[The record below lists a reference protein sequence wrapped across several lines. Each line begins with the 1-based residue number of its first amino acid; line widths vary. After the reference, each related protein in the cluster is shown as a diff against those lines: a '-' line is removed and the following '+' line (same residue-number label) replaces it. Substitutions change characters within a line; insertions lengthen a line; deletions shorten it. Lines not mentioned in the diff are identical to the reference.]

1 MNPQEKHAM
10 PLPPGP
16 PDQFDVGD
24 TDDSLAKL
32 VAYFKS
38 YGDIFRIYSP
48 SRGADTY
55 VISHPDWAKHVL
67 VTNHRNYTKGV
78 GINRVKVLLGNGI
91 MVSEGDFWRR
101 QRLMIQPLFHKR
113 AIQRFCEMMIECNQA
128 LVDRWLDSATR
139 GKPVDVTGDVS
150 EVTLKIILRAI
161 FSEDL
166 SALASK
172 MGGNPF
178 LVVAKESARD
188 LRFAAQFRSL
198 KKPILAIIEQRRSK
212 GIQRSDL
219 LSMLMS
225 ARDKRTGEPMHDKE
239 LIDEVMTLIVA
250 GHETS
255 ASGLNWLWY
264 LVSQHPE
271 IELELQA
278 AVDQLS
284 SPTAVD
290 SLLSLDLVRHVV
302 DETLR
307 LYPPGW
313 LITRRAIGDDVLGGF
328 PIAPGTDILISPY
341 LLHRH
346 PRYWEEPEQFRPQRF
361 AAADAK
367 ERYRFVY
374 LPFVVGPRHCVGET
388 FALTEMQI
396 HVAVVIRNLS
406 LRYIGKEPV
415 EMEPRVN
422 LRTAH
427 NLLFQPVL
435 R

>member
-1 MNPQEKHAM
+1 M

-16 PDQFDVGD
+16 ADEFDVGD
-24 TDDSLAKL
+24 TDDSLPKL

-48 SRGADTY
+48 GRGVHTY
-55 VISHPDWAKHVL
+55 VVSDPASVKHVL

-113 AIQRFCEMMIECNQA
+113 AIRRFYEMMIECNQA
-128 LVDRWLDSATR
+128 LADRWMEHARR
-139 GKPVDVTGDVS
+139 GEPVDVTEDVS
-150 EVTLKIILRAI
+150 AMTLEIILRAI

-166 SALASK
+166 NTLAST

-178 LVVAKESARD
+178 LVVSQESARD
-188 LRFAAQFRSL
+188 LRFAARFRSL
-198 KKPILAIIEQRRSK
+198 KEPILAIVEQRRSK
-212 GIQRSDL
+212 GIQCPDL
-219 LSMLMS
+219 LSMLMA
-225 ARDKRTGEPMHDKE
+225 ARDKRTGEPMQDKE

-255 ASGLNWLWY
+255 ASGLNWFWY
-264 LVSQHPE
+264 MISRHPE
-271 IELELQA
+271 MELQLQA
-278 AVDQLS
+278 AVDGLS
-284 SPTAVD
+284 SPMEAD
-290 SLLSLDLVRHVV
+290 SILSLDPVRHAI

-313 LITRRAIGDDVLGGF
+313 LITRRAIGADVLDGF
-328 PIAPGTDILISPY
+328 PIAAGTDIMISPY

-346 PRYWEEPEQFRPQRF
+346 PRYWEHPEQFRPQRF
-361 AAADAK
+361 AVSDAK

-374 LPFVVGPRHCVGET
+374 LPFVAGPRHCVGET
-388 FALTEMQI
+388 FALAEMQI
-396 HVAVVIRNLS
+396 HAAAVIRNLS
-406 LRYIGKEPV
+406 LRYVGKEPV

-427 NLLFQPVL
+427 NLKFQPVL